1 MEPTIHTEVDR
12 KALSLVAP
20 LLEPIA
26 KEAEFR
32 PTDDGG
38 WRTYAYSSA
47 GDRAVEVEIPRYA
60 FSDQAPDVSFCIDL
74 EDLAKACKLAKG
86 DTIAMDIGA
95 KVTFS
100 SGTMKYSAPTNAAI
114 RGPRKHPSAAAE
126 MMPFTAEVM
135 VSPLQIGETLKAADA
150 KKVDEA
156 RISVSETGLD
166 ISAED
171 ELRGVSLGIPAAE
184 LDVLDGTAS
193 AAYHLRSLQE
203 MFDAIPKSVVCDIR
217 LGNDF
222 PMVITFEAGKLKG
235 LYLIAPRITME
246 D

>member
-32 PTDDGG
+32 PTEDGG
-38 WRTYAYSSA
+38 WRSYAYSSA
-47 GDRAVEVEIPRYA
+47 GDRAVEVEIPRHA
-60 FSDQAPDVSFCIDL
+60 FADQAPDVSFCIDL
-74 EDLAKACKLAKG
+74 ADLSKACKLAKG

-100 SGTMKYSAPTNAAI
+100 SGTMRYGVPTNAVIDA
-114 RGPRKHPSAAAE
+114 PRKPPSAAADA
-126 MMPFTAEVM
+126 MPFTAEVM
-135 VSPLQIGETLKAADA
+135 VSPLQISETLKAADA

-156 RISVSETGLD
+156 RIAVNEQGLNIIAAD
-166 ISAED
+166 D
-171 ELRGVSLGIPAAE
+171 LRDVSLGIPAAE
-184 LDVLDGTAS
+184 LDVLDGSAS
-193 AAYHLRSLQE
+193 AAYHLKSLQE

-217 LGNDF
+217 LGDDF

-235 LYLIAPRITME
+235 MYLIAPRINME
-246 D
+246 E